1 MNIDS
6 KSMRHARRL
15 FVVVL
20 LLHLAVSE
28 LSAILRRHD
37 RPDSLYVAFGKKFPG
52 VCLIMPGATA
62 TLIAPQ
68 WVITAAHV
76 GDGISFLDTLPKL
89 KFGNKE
95 YKIEKIFVHPCWEP
109 PAQDI
114 ALLKLTEP
122 VADVDPIPLYRG
134 EVQEGQPAIIVGPGY
149 QGNGQSGP
157 VTRPEWDKMTRAATN
172 RIYAVEDYWLTFVFD
187 EPSTA
192 TELEGIGGPAD
203 SGCPIIIEADGRYYI
218 IGIGSGSSDKN
229 RDNITGTYGD
239 WDRAARTTNE
249 MQWIDAMMSG
259 GEFDPKCYDK
269 FLTLKWVGGIVL
281 TLALALGLRS
291 FLQS

>member
-1 MNIDS
+1 MNWLNAKLYLGVI
-6 KSMRHARRL
+6 AL
-15 FVVVL
+15 FFL
-20 LLHLAVSE
+20 LMLTTKEANG
-28 LSAILRRHD
+28 ILRRHD
-37 RPDSLYVAFGKKFPG
+37 RPDSLYIEFGKKFPA

-95 YKIEKIFVHPCWEP
+95 YAIEKIYVHPCWEP

-114 ALLKLTEP
+114 ALLKLAEP
-122 VADVDPIPLYRG
+122 VVEVEPIPLYRG
-134 EVQEGQPAIIVGPGY
+134 EIREGQTAIIAGPGY

-157 VTRPEWDKMTRAATN
+157 VTRQEWDKITRAATN
-172 RIYAVEDYWLTFVFD
+172 RIDAVEDYWITFVFD

-203 SGCPIIIEADGRYYI
+203 SGCPIIVEEDGKYYI
-218 IGIGSGSSDKN
+218 VGIGSGSSDKN
-229 RDNITGTYGD
+229 KDKITGTYGD

-249 MQWIDAMMSG
+249 MPWIDAVMSER
-259 GEFDPKCYDK
+259 EFNPKCYDK
-269 FLTLKWVGGIVL
+269 FLTLQSVGGIVL
-281 TLALALGLRS
+281 ALALALGLRS
-291 FLQS
+291 FIKST